1 MKDRYFIR
9 NNDHFGII
17 IDLDLTSFFSSS
29 FSDLT
34 TQTPRSLT
42 SGNKKS
48 VDNYL
53 KLVAER
59 FTDHNFFQRVE
70 ELYDIVTSNPSTFLA
85 QNIKSLNMID
95 SQITDIMSA
104 GEREGAR
111 KGIQGQF

>member
-34 TQTPRSLT
+34 TRTPRSLT

-59 FTDHNFFQRVE
+59 FTDHKFFQRVE
-70 ELYDIVTSNPSTFLA
+70 ELYDIVTSNPSTFSA
-85 QNIKSLNMID
+85 QNIKSFNTID
-95 SQITDIMSA
+95 SQITDTMSA
-104 GEREGAR
+104 AEREEAR
-111 KGIQGQF
+111 KGIQRQF